1 MVSAM
6 SPRAGLVAA
15 CGVTAA
21 VFVVVAYLA
30 IGAIS
35 GAPWSDWPANA
46 RSALGIAPAAALT
59 AATAAWLVAGW
70 REGVDFERKWTAL
83 GMAVKTV
90 GLAFLMFPVF
100 VLLALVVAEALD
112 QVLAAEPGTFREAWS
127 WMPSIAVYALI
138 FGLMFG
144 AFPALAAAT
153 LFCRRYLR
161 LTATGLKTQ

>member
-1 MVSAM
+1 M
-6 SPRAGLVAA
+6 SPKTALAAA
-15 CGVTAA
+15 CGATAA
-21 VFVVVAYLA
+21 SFVVVAYLA

-35 GAPWSDWPANA
+35 GTAWSEWPSNA

-70 REGVDFERKWTAL
+70 REGVDLGRKWTAL

-100 VLLALVVAEALD
+100 VVLFLAGAELLD
-112 QVLAAEPGTFREAWS
+112 QAFAAEPGTFREAWT

-138 FGLMFG
+138 FGLLFG

-161 LTATGLKTQ
+161 LTATGYKTQ